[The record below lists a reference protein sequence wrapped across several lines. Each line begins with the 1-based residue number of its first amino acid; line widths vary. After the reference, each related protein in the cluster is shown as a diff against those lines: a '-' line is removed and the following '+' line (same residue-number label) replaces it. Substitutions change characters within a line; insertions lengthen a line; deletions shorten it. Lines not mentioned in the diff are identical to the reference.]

1 MMYTEEKYLLM
12 ALLSHRR
19 IKLYDFY
26 ADTCFSTGQIV
37 RAVIKYQRRGYFIL
51 LGKVIIRTP
60 LGALK
65 MSSLLRKEIRENNRY
80 WAQVPGEYL
89 RKRLPINAPFD
100 YIKIHR

>member
-1 MMYTEEKYLLM
+1 MYTEEKYLLM

-37 RAVIKYQRRGYFIL
+37 RAVFKFQRRGYLIL

-65 MSSLLRKEIRENNRY
+65 MRSLLRKEIKENNRY

-89 RKRLPINAPFD
+89 KKRVPINAPFD